1 MNIVIKAATKEG
13 VYATMHRRDSISN
26 RAELLE
32 IALETMG
39 TCTIIRHT
47 SKGNLGVIH
56 EGTCTIIRHTSK
68 GNLGVIH
75 EWEVI
80 ATSVEEAEHFINV
93 FEEVCH

>member
-1 MNIVIKAATKEG
+1 MKIVIRIATHEG
-13 VYATMHRRDSISN
+13 IYATMHRQDGISN

-39 TCTIIRHT
+39 TCTIT
-47 SKGNLGVIH
+47 
-56 EGTCTIIRHTSK
+56 RHTSK

-93 FEEVCH
+93 FEEV

>member
-1 MNIVIKAATKEG
+1 MKIVIKAATKEG

-56 EGTCTIIRHTSK
+56 E
-68 GNLGVIH
+68 
-75 EWEVI
+75 WEVI

-93 FEEVCH
+93 FEEV